1 MCSLQRVCHLK
12 KMAHFLL
19 YLLHLLQNFT
29 TMGPIIDKFR
39 KINRELR
46 YGVIYVVT
54 SLGSSFSRV
63 SDSDSNIVPDSL
75 SPRLIEWLGRLTGFD
90 VEVVE
95 VPGAEETKL
104 VARRINVG
112 NAGKDAVVEMPLH
125 YSSFSDVMRFAQS
138 ATDVLSTD
146 EGDQMLE
153 QEGYLDSSMGLDD
166 YCNKFTELSR
176 YLPPELNEPV
186 QKAILK
192 QCASK
197 ESRSLSFKKKTK
209 RAKRHDIEFL
219 PSSSDPLSRADV
231 ELEEEQELLTIE
243 QEREQALNDIQAQI
257 LEYVTTYQ
265 ADPKELIEI
274 LLKGK
279 IVIGNNRLSPLVV
292 NNDLKI
298 VLPYYNEVEVKM
310 PAMCRAIYILFL
322 KHPKGIALRDIG
334 DYRTELDDIYSMVM
348 PGKKEALAK
357 AAIDN
362 LLDPM
367 SNTLNEYISKIKRC
381 FKLCIIDDQLAS
393 NYIITGK
400 RGEPYRITLAP
411 SLITLPR
418 AVIGTEDR

>member
-1 MCSLQRVCHLK
+1 
-12 KMAHFLL
+12 MALIVR
-19 YLLHLLQNFT
+19 NFE
-29 TMGPIIDKFR
+29 
-39 KINRELR
+39 KINKELR

-54 SLGSSFSRV
+54 SLGSSFSRA

-95 VPGAEETKL
+95 VPGAEEAKL

-125 YSSFSDVMRFAQS
+125 SSSFSDIMRFAQS

-153 QEGYLDSSMGLDD
+153 QEGYLDSSMSLDD

-176 YLPPELNEPV
+176 FLPPELNEHV
-186 QKAILK
+186 QKAIIK
-192 QCASK
+192 QCTTK

-209 RAKRHDIEFL
+209 WAKRLDIEFL
-219 PSSSDPLSRADV
+219 PSSSDHLSRADV

-243 QEREQALNDIQAQI
+243 QEREQALNDIQALI
-257 LEYVTTYQ
+257 IDFVTKYHD
-265 ADPKELIEI
+265 DPTELMNI

-279 IVIGNNRLSPLVV
+279 IVIGQNNGLSTLVV
-292 NNDLKI
+292 NKNLKI
-298 VLPYYNEVEVKM
+298 VLRNYNEMEVKM

-322 KHPKGIALRDIG
+322 KYPEGIALREIG
-334 DYRTELDDIYSMVM
+334 DYRAELEDIYSMVM
-348 PGKKEALAK
+348 PGRNEEKAKE
-357 AAIDN
+357 AIDN

-381 FKLCIIDDQLAS
+381 FKLCILDEELAS
-393 NYIITGK
+393 NYIISGK
-400 RGEPYRITLAP
+400 RGEPYRVTLDP
-411 SLITLPR
+411 KLITLPR
-418 AVIGTEDR
+418 AVTG

>member
-1 MCSLQRVCHLK
+1 
-12 KMAHFLL
+12 
-19 YLLHLLQNFT
+19 
-29 TMGPIIDKFR
+29 MGQIIDKFR

-75 SPRLIEWLGRLTGFD
+75 SPRLMEWLGRLTGFD

-112 NAGKDAVVEMPLH
+112 NAGKDAVVEMPLQH
-125 YSSFSDVMRFAQS
+125 SSFSDVNRFAQS
-138 ATDVLSTD
+138 VTDVLSTD

-153 QEGYLDSSMGLDD
+153 QDGYLDSSMTLDD
-166 YCNKFTELSR
+166 YCNKFIELSR
-176 YLPPELNEPV
+176 YLPPELNEPDL
-186 QKAILK
+186 KAILK
-192 QCASK
+192 QSLSK
-197 ESRSLSFKKKTK
+197 ESISRSFKKKNK
-209 RAKRHDIEFL
+209 RSKRYDIESL

-231 ELEEEQELLTIE
+231 ELEEEEEELLTIE

-257 LEYVTTYQ
+257 LQYVTTYQ

-279 IVIGNNRLSPLVV
+279 IVIGKQQQPSPLVV

-298 VLPYYNEVEVKM
+298 VLSYYNEVEVKM

-322 KHPKGIALRDIG
+322 KHPEGIALKDIA
-334 DYRTELDDIYSMVM
+334 DYRAELEDIYSIVM
-348 PGKKEALAK
+348 PGRNEERAKE
-357 AAIDN
+357 AIDN
-362 LLDPM
+362 LVDPM

-381 FKLCIIDDQLAS
+381 FKSRIINEELAS
-393 NYIITGK
+393 NYIISGK
-400 RGEPYRITLAP
+400 RGEPYCVALAP
-411 SLITLPR
+411 ELITLPR
-418 AVIGTEDR
+418 AVTG